1 MTVLIEAA
9 VESLDDAL
17 SAADGAADRL
27 ELCLRLDLGGTTPDR
42 ELIEVVLDRV
52 DLPVLAMIRP
62 RGGSF
67 TYSARELARMLRDI
81 AMASELGVAGVVLG
95 VLDAQH
101 RVDVAAMRTLMDA
114 AGELPVTF
122 HRAIDR
128 TPDILAALDDVASLG
143 VARVLTSGGA
153 PTAREGITTL
163 ASLVERAGDRLRIVA
178 GGGVRAHNVR
188 EIVERTGVSDVHARC
203 EGDAQ
208 RIRAIRSSLPRT
220 RPAEGAPPG
229 TA

>member
-1 MTVLIEAA
+1 MTILIEAA

-17 SAADGAADRL
+17 SAADGGADRL

-42 ELIEVVLDRV
+42 ELIESVLDRV
-52 DLPVLAMIRP
+52 DIPVLAMIRP

-67 TYSARELARMLRDI
+67 TYSARELARMVSDI
-81 AMASELGVAGVVLG
+81 AMASELGVAGVVFG
-95 VLDAQH
+95 VLDAEH
-101 RVDVAAMRTLMDA
+101 RVDIAATKTLIEA

-128 TPDILAALDDVASLG
+128 TPDILAALDALASLG

-153 PTAREGITTL
+153 PTAREGIDTI
-163 ASLVERAGDRLRIVA
+163 AALVEQAGDTLSIVA
-178 GGGVRAHNVR
+178 GGGVRHNNVR
-188 EIVERTGVSDVHARC
+188 EIVERTGVSEVHARC

-208 RIRAIRSSLPRT
+208 RIRAIRSNLPRI
-220 RPAEGAPPG
+220 RPAEGGPPG

>member
-1 MTVLIEAA
+1 MTILIEAA

-17 SAADGAADRL
+17 SAVDGGADRL

-42 ELIEVVLDRV
+42 ELIESVLDRV
-52 DLPVLAMIRP
+52 DQPVLAMIRP

-67 TYSARELARMLRDI
+67 TYSARELARMVADI

-95 VLDAQH
+95 VLDAEH

-128 TPDILAALDDVASLG
+128 TPDVLAALDAVAPLG

-153 PTAREGITTL
+153 PTAREGTDTL
-163 ASLVERAGDRLRIVA
+163 AALVERAGDRLRIVA
-178 GGGVRAHNVR
+178 AGGVRAHNVR
-188 EIVERTGVSDVHARC
+188 EIVERTGVSEVHARC
-203 EGDAQ
+203 EGDAH
-208 RIRAIRSSLPRT
+208 RIRSIRNSLPRT